1 MNKPLVWQL
10 LDSRDIGG
18 IESHC
23 ATLKE
28 TLGQIAD
35 VQIRLLCEYGPHPSL
50 SAYGAKAVSPG
61 LVRAYLNEKPVAIHT
76 HGYKASLLARTLLR
90 PLGARICTTY
100 HAGETLKGKMA
111 LYGWLQKHTGFLSQ
125 QNFAV
130 NPKLA
135 RQAGW
140 GSQVLDNFIA
150 PQPLALG
157 GKQIAFAGRLSKEK
171 GHDRLPEIASALG
184 QTINVYGDGDRLGLG
199 GETRL
204 KLHGTVSSMTPHW
217 KNIGVLIMPSRH
229 EGLPMAALEA
239 ISRGIPVVACDVGA
253 LDQIV
258 VNPDC
263 GVLVPQYQPEAF
275 AQAIQSVLNR
285 RSLAQSSRCRAHCE
299 ARFSPSRAMNRLR
312 RAYGLQAL
320 EESYA

>member
-28 TLGQIAD
+28 TLDPIAD

-50 SAYGAKAVSPG
+50 AAYGAQAVRPG
-61 LVRAYLNEKPVAIHT
+61 LIRAFLREKPVAIHT
-76 HGYKASLLARTLLR
+76 HGYKATLLARTLLR
-90 PLGARICTTY
+90 PLGARLCTTY

-111 LYGWLQKHTGFLSQ
+111 FYGWLQKLTGFLSQ

-130 NPKLA
+130 NPALA

-150 PQPLALG
+150 PQPLALE

-171 GHDRLPEIASALG
+171 GHDRLPGIAASLG
-184 QTINVYGDGDRLGLG
+184 QVIHVYGDGDREGLEG
-199 GETRL
+199 DPLL
-204 KLHGTVSSMTPHW
+204 KLHGAVSSMSPHW

-253 LDQIV
+253 LNQIV
-258 VNPDC
+258 ANPDC
-263 GVLVPQYQPEAF
+263 GALVKHYQPEAF
-275 AQAIQSVLNR
+275 AQAIQSVRNR
-285 RSLAQSSRCRAHCE
+285 RSLTQSSQCRAHCE
-299 ARFSPSRAMNRLR
+299 ARFSPVKALNRLR
-312 RAYGLQAL
+312 YAYGLQGL